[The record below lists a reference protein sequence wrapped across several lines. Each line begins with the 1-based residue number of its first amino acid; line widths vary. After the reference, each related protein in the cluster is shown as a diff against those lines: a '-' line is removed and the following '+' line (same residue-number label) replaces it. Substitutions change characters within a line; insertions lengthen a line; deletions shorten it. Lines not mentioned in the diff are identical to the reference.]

1 MCSLL
6 PSVVRQS
13 VPLVASCDLS
23 HFVVLILTSG
33 QMTLSA
39 DNQSDKYPQSELV
52 VACSLMGGKLMRKGG
67 TAVAMTVKACSAVRT
82 ALLRL
87 VS

>member
-1 MCSLL
+1 M
-6 PSVVRQS
+6 QS
-13 VPLVASCDLS
+13 VSPVASCSLS
-23 HFVVLILTSG
+23 RFVVLTNAFG

-39 DNQSDKYPQSELV
+39 DTQSDKYPQPELV
-52 VACSLMGGKLMRKGG
+52 VACSLTGGKSMRKGG